1 MNIDAQ
7 PILAKLQ
14 PFLDGRPLWLAFSG
28 GLDST
33 VLVHLLASQIPKL
46 PLKLIHINHQLH
58 GDADNWALHCQQ
70 FATVLDLPF
79 TTIKV
84 DVNVHGLG
92 LEAAARQAR
101 YDAIARHIGKKA
113 LLLTGQHQQDQAET
127 LMLQLLRGAGNR
139 GLSAMAFE
147 SRWQTMTIL
156 RPLLDIDKV
165 KLAEYARYHQL
176 DYLDDP
182 SNDDIAIQRNYLRQQ
197 IWPLLQKRWP
207 GLNQTLSRSAGHLNE
222 AQSLLD
228 ELAAADLQTA
238 DADKTTASLNCQV
251 LLTLSPARQRNALRS
266 FLHQLVMP
274 LPTTAVLQRILDEVC
289 AAKIDAQPLVEW
301 SELEARRF
309 AGRLFVQQKL
319 PPIMPDW
326 QQTLNTAAP
335 ILLPDGRQL
344 IWQPLTANGISSAII
359 DQGLTVRF
367 RQGGEKIQ
375 LAGHQQH
382 HDLKNC
388 LQQWQVPP
396 WQRARIPLLFAGT
409 ELVAVCGYAVS
420 EKAVAAAGE
429 TGWWPTVSMADAAD
443 F

>member
-33 VLVHLLASQIPKL
+33 VLVHLLASQTPKL

-58 GDADNWALHCQQ
+58 ADADNWALHCQQ
-70 FATVLDLPF
+70 FATALDLPF

-84 DVNVHGLG
+84 NVDIQGGLG

-139 GLSAMAFE
+139 GLSAMGFALD
-147 SRWQTMTIL
+147 WQTMTIL
-156 RPLLDIDKV
+156 RPLLDIDRAT
-165 KLAEYARYHQL
+165 LADYARYHQL

-182 SNDDIAIQRNYLRQQ
+182 SNNDISIQRNYLRQQ

-207 GLNQTLSRSAGHLNE
+207 ALNQTLSRSAGHLNE

-228 ELAAADLQTA
+228 ELAVADLKTA
-238 DADKTTASLNCQV
+238 DADKTTASLNCQA

-266 FLHQLVMP
+266 FLHQLAMP

-326 QQTLNTAAP
+326 
-335 ILLPDGRQL
+335 
-344 IWQPLTANGISSAII
+344 
-359 DQGLTVRF
+359 
-367 RQGGEKIQ
+367 
-375 LAGHQQH
+375 
-382 HDLKNC
+382 
-388 LQQWQVPP
+388 
-396 WQRARIPLLFAGT
+396 
-409 ELVAVCGYAVS
+409 
-420 EKAVAAAGE
+420 
-429 TGWWPTVSMADAAD
+429 
-443 F
+443 